1 MLDLRAT
8 KYYIR
13 SQNSVTI
20 VTIYYKIK
28 DPTQTLF
35 PKIQKVNS
43 EQEGT
48 DFESSTSFISIWQ
61 DTGNYI

>member
-28 DPTQTLF
+28 DQKEQISKVQHHSSLF
-35 PKIQKVNS
+35 GKIL
-43 EQEGT
+43 EIT
-48 DFESSTSFISIWQ
+48 FEEKIKH
-61 DTGNYI
+61 